1 MPDCPRCGA
10 KSSKM
15 LKVSPIHSSV
25 NPFGRRQLDFTVEYE
40 ENIKYD
46 TKTHTYTC
54 KKCGANISY
63 QEMIGSAIKPKTKN
77 LVEIFV

>member
-1 MPDCPRCGA
+1 MFLPDCPRCGA
-10 KSSKM
+10 KDTKIV
-15 LKVSPIHSSV
+15 KVSPIKNSTNSFNHQ
-25 NPFGRRQLDFTVEYE
+25 QLDFTVEYE

-63 QEMIGSAIKPKTKN
+63 QEMTSKIFKPKT